1 MANKKKQSKKPQKA
15 KGGGAPPPKEKE
27 EDDPPKEKEEDEI
40 IVKNGKSYRVR
51 KQLPDVGY
59 VLKYGIP
66 GKEGQRDPSKKWYQ
80 ELYLPG
86 LLFLVFVV
94 SLGMF
99 HLCQPYLGPRVRK
112 ASMQDIRDRKARM
125 AQMQQQKQKPG
136 DREL

>member
-15 KGGGAPPPKEKE
+15 KEGGAS
-27 EDDPPKEKEEDEI
+27 PPKEKEEDEI

-59 VLKYGIP
+59 LLKYGIP
-66 GKEGQRDPSKKWYQ
+66 GKEGQRNPSKKWYK

-86 LLFLVFVV
+86 LFFLVFVV
-94 SLGMF
+94 SLGIF
-99 HLCQPYLGPRVRK
+99 HLCQPYLGPRVRQ

>member
-15 KGGGAPPPKEKE
+15 KEGGAP
-27 EDDPPKEKEEDEI
+27 PPKEKEEDEI
-40 IVKNGKSYRVR
+40 IVKNGKSNRVR

-59 VLKYGIP
+59 LLKYGIP
-66 GKEGQRDPSKKWYQ
+66 GKEGQRNPSKKWYK

-86 LLFLVFVV
+86 LFFLVFVV
-94 SLGMF
+94 SLGIF
-99 HLCQPYLGPRVRK
+99 HLCQPYLGPRVRQ

>member
-1 MANKKKQSKKPQKA
+1 M
-15 KGGGAPPPKEKE
+15 
-27 EDDPPKEKEEDEI
+27 
-40 IVKNGKSYRVR
+40 R

-125 AQMQQQKQKPG
+125 AQMQQQKQKLG

>member
-15 KGGGAPPPKEKE
+15 KEGGAP
-27 EDDPPKEKEEDEI
+27 PPKEKEEDEI

-59 VLKYGIP
+59 LLKYGIP
-66 GKEGQRDPSKKWYQ
+66 GKEGQRNPSKKWYK

-86 LLFLVFVV
+86 LFFLVFVV
-94 SLGMF
+94 SLGIF
-99 HLCQPYLGPRVRK
+99 HLCQPYLGPRVRQ

-125 AQMQQQKQKPG
+125 AQMQQQKQKLG

>member
-15 KGGGAPPPKEKE
+15 KEGGAP
-27 EDDPPKEKEEDEI
+27 PPKEKEEDEI

-59 VLKYGIP
+59 LLKYGIP
-66 GKEGQRDPSKKWYQ
+66 GKEGQRNPSKKWYK

-86 LLFLVFVV
+86 LFFLVFVV
-94 SLGMF
+94 SLGIF
-99 HLCQPYLGPRVRK
+99 HLCQPYLGPRVRQ

>member
-15 KGGGAPPPKEKE
+15 KEGGAP
-27 EDDPPKEKEEDEI
+27 PPKEKEEDEI

-66 GKEGQRDPSKKWYQ
+66 GKEGQRNPSKKWYK

-86 LLFLVFVV
+86 LFFLVFVV
-94 SLGMF
+94 SLGIF
-99 HLCQPYLGPRVRK
+99 HLCQPYLGPRVRQ

-125 AQMQQQKQKPG
+125 AQMQQQKQKLG